1 MGSIFADVVPLDRDV
16 FSIRSGKGNWSALLP
31 EFIQVEF
38 DGLSHV
44 SVHLFAGSSDAYA
57 TRQVGNIRQNS
68 PSRFSRLRLRIS
80 FQSRLF
86 QDTRKRAGRNI
97 GTKVTGH
104 DYYPLLRGMRID
116 AVDHSECASAP
127 IRPFRLT

>member
-57 TRQVGNIRQNS
+57 TRQVGN
-68 PSRFSRLRLRIS
+68 
-80 FQSRLF
+80 
-86 QDTRKRAGRNI
+86 NI
-97 GTKVTGH
+97 GRIARLGFL
-104 DYYPLLRGMRID
+104 DYDCVSHFNPACFRILESVPV
-116 AVDHSECASAP
+116 ATSEP
-127 IRPFRLT
+127 R